1 MLIADRYLPDRSINV
16 IAQRYS
22 KLSILVFRAHGIK
35 IDAQGN
41 LEVPP
46 KHEDVEK
53 ADPKKVEALKKVAPP
68 AILNVHRWSI
78 EEDLTLLRA
87 VPVMGHMWAE
97 LSTRLMPHRDRGHL
111 RKRYQVLERRV
122 KATITRAQREDGA
135 GSKPPKP
142 PKQAAIKVVPQH
154 PVTALLPP
162 RIPNSNLHL
171 STVVPGKL
179 VPGIKS
185 RKVPGPPY
193 LLLRPPAAPQG
204 INGNRMPVPTNVAPK
219 PKRKP
224 GYNLPVRSP
233 PGAIRQITEDCSSLF
248 HLEFP
253 MDALQNDN
261 NTRIG
266 FEAILNEASNE
277 WSQMSRVKEMMEN
290 YTESMIATS
299 IVNTLAKGL
308 PQLAA
313 HESHS
318 QSGCDDYI
326 DIDNDKGSSSGLR
339 TDYVSDQRTSFTSPA
354 KRRLCEPLVSSVMEH
369 PQKRVKAVDSNDSP
383 EYHSHSDDKTE
394 MSVDVAI
401 RPPITSLQGPPGTP
415 IGFSS
420 KMALLPA
427 LNTGFSPTS
436 SGLRPSYSPG
446 VNSFLMVGNNG
457 ASMDGFEYCNF
468 DISEESRNTF
478 GDGKNGGTPLKN
490 FPTMPPPNLGHPLTP
505 SQALFHDANSLLASD
520 FDAITALNSLSN
532 SPARSMLRRSLS
544 RNVPVPEEK
553 PHQMKSLFARVVG
566 GVEEKQRK
574 KSSSGQF

>member
-1 MLIADRYLPDRSINV
+1 MIADRYLPDRSINV

-35 IDAQGN
+35 VDAEGN

-46 KHEDVEK
+46 KHEDVDK
-53 ADPKKVEALKKVAPP
+53 VDPKKVEALKRVAPP

-122 KATITRAQREDGA
+122 KATINRAQREDGA

-142 PKQAAIKVVPQH
+142 PKQVTIKVVPQR
-154 PVTALLPP
+154 PVTTLLPP
-162 RIPNSNLHL
+162 KFPDSSFQL
-171 STVVPGKL
+171 STEVPGKP
-179 VPGIKS
+179 VPGMKK

-193 LLLRPPAAPQG
+193 FLLRPPAASPG
-204 INGNRMPVPTNVAPK
+204 MNGNRPTIPNVAPK
-219 PKRKP
+219 TKRKP

-233 PGAIRQITEDCSSLF
+233 RGTTQPTTEDSVSGF
-248 HLEFP
+248 HLDFP

-290 YTESMIATS
+290 YSESMIATS
-299 IVNTLAKGL
+299 IANTLSREM
-308 PQLAA
+308 PQLGI
-313 HESHS
+313 HVSHS
-318 QSGCDDYI
+318 RSGFNDDLGAEN
-326 DIDNDKGSSSGLR
+326 DNGSSSGLR
-339 TDYVSDQRTSFTSPA
+339 IEFGSDQRTTFTSPA
-354 KRRLCEPLVSSVMEH
+354 KRRLCGPLMSSVIEH
-369 PQKRVKAVDSNDSP
+369 SQKRMKVGGPGDSP
-383 EYHSHSDDKTE
+383 ENHSRCDNKTE
-394 MSVDVAI
+394 MAIDVSV
-401 RPPITSLQGPPGTP
+401 RSPMTPLRGPPGPPFGFSKLSLSPGLKT
-415 IGFSS
+415 GFSS
-420 KMALLPA
+420 LPPA
-427 LNTGFSPTS
+427 LRPGFSP
-436 SGLRPSYSPG
+436 GG
-446 VNSFLMVGNNG
+446 NSFLMAGNNG

-490 FPTMPPPNLGHPLTP
+490 FPTMPPPSLGHPLTP
-505 SQALFHDANSLLASD
+505 SRALFHDANSLLASD

-532 SPARSMLRRSLS
+532 SPGRSMLRRSFS

-553 PHQMKSLFARVVG
+553 PQQKKSLFARVVG
-566 GVEEKQRK
+566 GVEEKQK
-574 KSSSGQF
+574 KKNSSGQC